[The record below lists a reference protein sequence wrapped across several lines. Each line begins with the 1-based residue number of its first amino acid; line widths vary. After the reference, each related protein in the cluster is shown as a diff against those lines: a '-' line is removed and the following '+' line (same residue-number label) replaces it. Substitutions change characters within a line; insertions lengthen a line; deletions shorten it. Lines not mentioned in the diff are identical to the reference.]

1 MKLGGAD
8 MVWIKDIPDD
18 DDLAKEVKRYAL
30 ILETHRKRGAGQ
42 EGNCLALI
50 DPALYSLD
58 YELTHLLPSPIE
70 SPAAALDVAT
80 LGDRPG
86 SFEAW
91 EKVVAKLNKDIE
103 TKDNLYMI
111 HQSEGCNYTFCWLP
125 TDIRV
130 NADGSVDI
138 KSYINNLHPTK
149 SAAFYVTL
157 SKVLANTIPL
167 VEQVLTDLAH
177 PIDLRVPIVDDD
189 KCVVQ
194 FTAPYPDDDTW
205 GRVDSEADDDEVWDA
220 WEEGIVYTEPVPSP
234 FAKPERPLLPYSLRG
249 EELQVVV
256 EMQNIHLMPDEP
268 ETTEI
273 KWQNSGIPTDKI
285 VATSIWYYDVENVV
299 VSDIKFRDPVG
310 TYEELDIFCSI
321 LEKKAFAYA
330 YGHDGDCGEGY
341 DYSQPS
347 GSTEI
352 KSGRVVCFPNSYQY
366 CKPLVKLADASK
378 PGHVKMLLFYFAHPG
393 VRLPSTSIVAP
404 QQQDWWAERAFAV
417 PPFKNLP
424 GELCHMIRQQVA
436 MPMSLE
442 KARERYHGPWLHS
455 HRYDGECEIYDAYF
469 HYGYILG

>member
-1 MKLGGAD
+1 

-18 DDLAKEVKRYAL
+18 DDLAKEVKRYAH
-30 ILETHRKRGAGQ
+30 ILETHCKQVAGQ
-42 EGNCLALI
+42 EVNCLALL
-50 DPALYSLD
+50 DPAMYSLD
-58 YELTHLLPSPIE
+58 YELTHLLPSPIG

-91 EKVVAKLNKDIE
+91 KKVVADLNKDIE
-103 TKDNLYMI
+103 TEDDLYMI
-111 HQSEGCNYTFCWLP
+111 YDRVYCNYHFGWLP

-130 NADGSVDI
+130 NTDGSVDI

-149 SAAFYVTL
+149 HAAFYAIL

-167 VEQVLTDLAH
+167 VEQVLTNLAH
-177 PIDLRVPIVDDD
+177 PTNLRVPIVDDE
-189 KCVVQ
+189 CVQ
-194 FTAPYPDDDTW
+194 FTAPHPEDDTW
-205 GRVDSEADDDEVWDA
+205 GEIDSEADDDEVWNA
-220 WEEGIVYTEPVPSP
+220 WEEGIIYTEPVPAP

-249 EELQVVV
+249 EELQVAV
-256 EMQNIHLMPDEP
+256 EMQNIQLTPDEP
-268 ETTEI
+268 ETTNI

-299 VSDIKFRDPVG
+299 VSDIKFRDPIG
-310 TYEELDIFCSI
+310 EHEELSLINNI
-321 LEKKAFAYA
+321 LEKKVFSYV
-330 YGHDGDCGEGY
+330 YGVTDDIGKGY
-341 DYSQPS
+341 GYSQPS

-352 KSGRVVCFPNSYQY
+352 KSGRAVCFPNSYQY

-442 KARERYHGPWLHS
+442 KAHERYHGPWFHS
-455 HRYDGECEIYDAYF
+455 YRDDGEFEVYDTYV
-469 HYGYILG
+469 HYGDILG